1 VCNSGRAQERAA
13 GSRAASVSQ
22 LCPPCAGVS
31 LSLSL
36 FLCFCLSVCLHLD
49 HPCLCLCSCLCLRP
63 YLCLCFCL
71 CFYRREGVSQSVSE
85 SMSIFQC
92 SYQRSPPLTSPPL
105 SLSLSLCSLCPFS
118 APPPPHTPLPPQSLT
133 RIYISGT
140 SNYYETLLYPGPQA
154 LIQTRCPK
162 RTSFKVSG
170 WRGLAREKL
179 SSHPPRHLTGSDRL

>member
-1 VCNSGRAQERAA
+1 VSVCNSGRAQERAA

-118 APPPPHTPLPPQSLT
+118 APPPSPHTPPPPIPDPNIYIWHQQLLRNAAVPWTPGANSNPLSKTHKLQSLRLERPCERKT
-133 RIYISGT
+133 IFS
-140 SNYYETLLYPGPQA
+140 PP
-154 LIQTRCPK
+154 P
-162 RTSFKVSG
+162 SFDG
-170 WRGLAREKL
+170 E
-179 SSHPPRHLTGSDRL
+179 